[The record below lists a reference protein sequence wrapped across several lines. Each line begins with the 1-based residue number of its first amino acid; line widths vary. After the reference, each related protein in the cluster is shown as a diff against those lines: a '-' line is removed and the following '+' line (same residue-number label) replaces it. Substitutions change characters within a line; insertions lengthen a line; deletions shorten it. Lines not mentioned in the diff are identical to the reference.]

1 MGDALVISST
11 CEHLSC
17 VSPQLSAAWG
27 RRTMS
32 LLKRG
37 PRWRRLLSLDLF
49 RSLSKETHLQKP
61 VDVGITTLLA
71 LLLGFM

>member
-1 MGDALVISST
+1 MGDALVIFSI

-32 LLKRG
+32 LLK
-37 PRWRRLLSLDLF
+37 
-49 RSLSKETHLQKP
+49 
-61 VDVGITTLLA
+61 LA
-71 LLLGFM
+71 LAGEAHRCEVS